1 MSEGMDVGM
10 ILSVIFTLR
19 NQATGQQRSDVGREV
34 SYSGYQDSILPF
46 ESIPQLPTPRP
57 DRIIRT
63 VYLLISTLSVYSG
76 EITEIHEF
84 QDIALN
90 FILDVCL

>member
-46 ESIPQLPTPRP
+46 ESIP
-57 DRIIRT
+57 
-63 VYLLISTLSVYSG
+63 
-76 EITEIHEF
+76 
-84 QDIALN
+84 
-90 FILDVCL
+90 